1 MRKLTLV
8 LVLFFI
14 AHTSF
19 SQFRLGIFG
28 GLSNYQG
35 DLTDKPYKSP
45 KTAFGL
51 TGTFPL
57 TQRFSIRTGLTF
69 GKIGAADS
77 LSDKPELRARNL
89 SFQSRITEFS
99 VLGEYNI
106 FNLDQIRWTPYIFAG
121 LAVFHFD
128 PYTYDSTGI
137 QTYLQPL
144 STEGQGL
151 PGYPNKPY
159 ALTQLAIPFG
169 GGIKYAI
176 SERVQLG
183 LEVGLRKTFTD
194 YLDDVSTN
202 YADPADLLAGNGP
215 RSVELSYRGGEVG
228 FPNYP
233 VKGFTRGNPKSKDYY
248 YFTGLHLTFALGSG
262 EGRGSGEKGYGCPKV
277 F

>member
-8 LVLFFI
+8 LVLFFMT
-14 AHTSF
+14 HSSF

-35 DLTDKPYKSP
+35 DLTDKPYKSS
-45 KTAFGL
+45 KTALGL
-51 TGTFPL
+51 TGTFPI

-69 GKIGAADS
+69 GKIAAADS

-144 STEGQGL
+144 TTEGQGL

-176 SERVQLG
+176 SDRVQLG

-202 YADPADLLAGNGP
+202 YADPADLLAGNGQ
-215 RSVELSYRGGEVG
+215 RSVDLSYRGDEVG

-248 YFTGLHLTFALGSG
+248 YFTGLHLSFALGSG
-262 EGRGSGEKGYGCPKV
+262 EGKGSGGKGYGCPKV

>member
-14 AHTSF
+14 AQSSF

-35 DLTDKPYKSP
+35 DLTDKPYKSS
-45 KTAFGL
+45 KTALGL
-51 TGTFPL
+51 TGTFPI

-69 GKIGAADS
+69 GKVAAADS
-77 LSDKPELRARNL
+77 LSGKPELKARNL
-89 SFQSRITEFS
+89 SFQSKITEFS

-106 FNLDQIRWTPYIFAG
+106 FNLDQIRWTPYIFGG

-128 PYTYDSTGI
+128 PYTYDSTGV

-144 STEGQGL
+144 TTEGQGL

-159 ALTQLAIPFG
+159 ALIQLAIPFG

-194 YLDDVSTN
+194 YLDDVSSN
-202 YADPADLLAGNGP
+202 YADPADLLAGNGQ
-215 RSVELSYRGGEVG
+215 RSVDLSYRGGEIG

-248 YFTGLHLTFALGSG
+248 YFTGLHLSFALGSG
-262 EGRGSGEKGYGCPKV
+262 EGRGSGGKGYGCPKV

>member
-14 AHTSF
+14 AHSSF

-35 DLTDKPYKSP
+35 DLTDKPYKSS
-45 KTAFGL
+45 KTALGL

-57 TQRFSIRTGLTF
+57 TQRFSIRAGLTF
-69 GKIGAADS
+69 GKIAAADS
-77 LSDKPELRARNL
+77 LSNKPELKARNL

-106 FNLDQIRWTPYIFAG
+106 FNLDQIRWTPYIFGG

-128 PYTYDSTGI
+128 PYTYDEAGI

-144 STEGQGL
+144 TTEGQGL

-159 ALTQLAIPFG
+159 ALTQ
-169 GGIKYAI
+169 
-176 SERVQLG
+176 
-183 LEVGLRKTFTD
+183 
-194 YLDDVSTN
+194 
-202 YADPADLLAGNGP
+202 
-215 RSVELSYRGGEVG
+215 
-228 FPNYP
+228 
-233 VKGFTRGNPKSKDYY
+233 
-248 YFTGLHLTFALGSG
+248 
-262 EGRGSGEKGYGCPKV
+262 
-277 F
+277 

>member
-1 MRKLTLV
+1 MRKLTIV

-14 AHTSF
+14 AHSSF
-19 SQFRLGIFG
+19 SQFRLGVFG

-35 DLTDKPYKSP
+35 DLTDKPYKSS
-45 KTAFGL
+45 KVALGL
-51 TGTFPL
+51 TGTFPI

-69 GKIGAADS
+69 GKIAAADS
-77 LSDKPELRARNL
+77 LSNKPELRARNL
-89 SFQSRITEFS
+89 SFQSKITEFS

-144 STEGQGL
+144 TTEGQGL

-202 YADPADLLAGNGP
+202 YADPADLLAGNGQ
-215 RSVELSYRGGEVG
+215 RSVDLSYRGDEVG

-248 YFTGLHLTFALGSG
+248 YFTGLHLSFALGSG
-262 EGRGSGEKGYGCPKV
+262 EGRGSGGKGYGCPKV